1 MNAVRMEL
9 SRRQRLV
16 WVWLL
21 TIAMLVAV
29 AVLPPLA
36 QPQEY
41 HRFADQRTFL
51 GIANVFDTVSSVA
64 FLVVGAWGLVFVWQ
78 DRKSR
83 SPAAFAEPSERRI
96 YAVLFGA
103 VALAGLGSA
112 YYHLA
117 PDNERLAWD
126 RLPIAVSFASLFA
139 ATIAERVSMT
149 VGLRLLPAL
158 LALGAGS
165 VLYWRWTEVYATENL
180 WPYVAVQFYSAAAI
194 VLIVVL
200 FPSRYT
206 RGTDVP
212 RAIGIYALAKLAE
225 ALDQE
230 IYALGNI
237 VGGHALK
244 HVIAAIAIYWILRML
259 QRRRPAVAAVS
270 GPGKQTV
277 HV

>member
-1 MNAVRMEL
+1 MNSMRVEL
-9 SRRQRLV
+9 IRRQRLA

-21 TIAMLVAV
+21 TIATLAAV

-41 HRFADQRTFL
+41 HRFADRRAVL
-51 GIANVFDTVSSVA
+51 GIANFFDTVSSVA
-64 FLVVGAWGLVFVWQ
+64 LLIVGAWGLIFVWQ

-83 SPAAFAEPSERRI
+83 HPAAFAEPSERRF

-103 VALAGLGSA
+103 VALAGFGSA

-165 VLYWRWTEVYATENL
+165 VLYWRWTELYATENL

-206 RGTDVP
+206 RGSNVP
-212 RAIGIYALAKLAE
+212 GAIGIYALAKIAE

-237 VGGHALK
+237 VSGHTLK
-244 HVIAAIAIYWILRML
+244 HVTAAIAIYWILRML
-259 QRRRPAVAAVS
+259 QKRRVGLPR
-270 GPGKQTV
+270 
-277 HV
+277 

>member
-9 SRRQRLV
+9 SRRQRLA

-21 TIAMLVAV
+21 TIATLVAV

-41 HRFADQRTFL
+41 HRFADQRVVL
-51 GIANVFDTVSSVA
+51 GIANFFDTVSSVA
-64 FLVVGAWGLVFVWQ
+64 FLIVGAWGLIFVWQ

-83 SPAAFAEPSERRI
+83 HPAAFAEPSERRF
-96 YAVLFGA
+96 YAILFGA
-103 VALAGLGSA
+103 VVLACFGSV

-117 PDNERLAWD
+117 PDNGRLAWD
-126 RLPIAVSFASLFA
+126 RLPIAVGFASLFA
-139 ATIAERVSMT
+139 ATIAERVSMRA
-149 VGLRLLPAL
+149 GLRLLPAL

-165 VLYWRWTEVYATENL
+165 VLYWRWTELYATENL

-194 VLIVVL
+194 VLIIVL

-206 RGTDVP
+206 RGTDVLG
-212 RAIGIYALAKLAE
+212 AVGLYALAKIAE
-225 ALDQE
+225 SLDQE

-259 QRRRPAVAAVS
+259 QKRRPAVAAVRAD
-270 GPGKQTV
+270 TV
-277 HV
+277 ATYR

>member
-1 MNAVRMEL
+1 MRIEL
-9 SRRQRLV
+9 SRRQRLAS
-16 WVWLL
+16 VWLL
-21 TIAMLVAV
+21 TIATLAAV

-41 HRFADQRTFL
+41 HRFADQRAFL
-51 GIANVFDTVSSVA
+51 GIANFFDAVSSAA
-64 FLVVGAWGLVFVWQ
+64 FLIVGTWGLTFVWQ

-83 SPAAFAEPSERRI
+83 PPAAFAEPSERRF

-103 VALAGLGSA
+103 VALTCFGSA

-126 RLPIAVSFASLFA
+126 RLPIAVGFASLFA

-149 VGLRLLPAL
+149 VGLRLLPVL

-165 VLYWRWTEVYATENL
+165 VLYWRWTELYATENL
-180 WPYVAVQFYSAAAI
+180 WPYVAVQFYSVAAI

-206 RGTDVP
+206 RETDMLGAV
-212 RAIGIYALAKLAE
+212 GIYALAKIAE
-225 ALDQE
+225 SLDRE

-237 VGGHALK
+237 VGGHTLK

-259 QRRRPAVAAVS
+259 QKRRPVVAAD
-270 GPGKQTV
+270 
-277 HV
+277 

>member
-1 MNAVRMEL
+1 MNGVHMEL
-9 SRRQRLV
+9 SRRQRLA

-21 TIAMLVAV
+21 TIATLVAV

-36 QPQEY
+36 QPQAY

-51 GIANVFDTVSSVA
+51 GIANSFDTVSSVA

-78 DRKSR
+78 YRKSR
-83 SPAAFAEPSERRI
+83 LPATFAEPSERRF

-103 VALAGLGSA
+103 VALAGFGSA

-126 RLPIAVSFASLFA
+126 RLPIAMGFASLFA
-139 ATIAERVSMT
+139 ATIAERLSMR

-165 VLYWRWTEVYATENL
+165 VLYWRWTELYATENL

-194 VLIVVL
+194 VLFVVH

-206 RGTDVP
+206 RGTDVLG
-212 RAIGIYALAKLAE
+212 AIGIYALAKIAE

-244 HVIAAIAIYWILRML
+244 HVIAAIAVYWILRML
-259 QRRRPAVAAVS
+259 QKRRPAVAAVS
-270 GPGKQTV
+270 RPG
-277 HV
+277 